1 MVIEVLK
8 QSQENS
14 LQPAA
19 VKLVMEKKRKKDLSL
34 HRQKAVSTVV
44 SPNQDLCTYWRLAAL
59 TVSRVNHSQS
69 ICN

>member
-19 VKLVMEKKRKKDLSL
+19 VKLVMEKKRKKDLSS
-34 HRQKAVSTVV
+34 HR
-44 SPNQDLCTYWRLAAL
+44 
-59 TVSRVNHSQS
+59 
-69 ICN
+69 

>member
-1 MVIEVLK
+1 MAIEVFK

-44 SPNQDLCTYWRLAAL
+44 SPNQDFAHIEGWLPSL
-59 TVSRVNHSQS
+59 
-69 ICN
+69 